1 MRMPLWR
8 DRTQREGG
16 TMTADERR
24 NRNLATHAEA
34 MAMVRSLYAAARDN
48 LPADIKRDAG
58 PSLARVRRGLAELLA
73 VANASYF
80 TCPVCGL
87 HDTAPGRCF
96 NGCTDDGRRVDLL
109 PR

>member
-1 MRMPLWR
+1 
-8 DRTQREGG
+8 
-16 TMTADERR
+16 MTDDERH
-24 NRNLATHAEA
+24 NNLATHAEA
-34 MAMVRSLYAAARDN
+34 MAMVRSLYTAARGN
-48 LPADIKRDAG
+48 LPDDVKQDAG
-58 PSLARVRRGLAELLA
+58 KALARIKRGLAELLA